1 MITSLN
7 IFIFWTV
14 FLDLKNGL
22 GYFCNLIYSDKFI
35 WDTSVPKKALILFPF
50 LKNEF
55 YLDVFHASRIE
66 EIRFWIQVKKKKKI
80 MGPAR
85 DNQKYPITIKDTPI
99 IPENDS
105 SKKMRQLLNSIIS
118 FVLLSF
124 AERQI
129 TTQVKYEYY
138 SFFQGEANMK

>member
-1 MITSLN
+1 
-7 IFIFWTV
+7 
-14 FLDLKNGL
+14 
-22 GYFCNLIYSDKFI
+22 
-35 WDTSVPKKALILFPF
+35 
-50 LKNEF
+50 
-55 YLDVFHASRIE
+55 
-66 EIRFWIQVKKKKKI
+66 

-105 SKKMRQLLNSIIS
+105 SKRMRKHQLLNSIIS